1 MITCAVGAIRS
12 LWQAGQRDLPV
23 SVKVDASL
31 RMPPGDREVHGAGP
45 SCGSMS
51 RSCTAGSDRGP
62 GLRCCRQRRAP
73 RPEDRCSGTAGRWM
87 PKGRSGPGWRRTG
100 RTGRSC
106 IILRLAPTSERDGPW
121 STPLGGQR
129 RAAPPRLPHTV
140 LPGGGARHM
149 DQVRVRAG
157 HGPSC
162 SSRSAIC
169 VSGSFAQSRTAHRL
183 PAATHSAISVPAAN
197 GRSGGASTVR
207 R

>member
-1 MITCAVGAIRS
+1 MMTCAVGAIRS

-23 SVKVDASL
+23 SVNVDASL

-129 RAAPPRLPHTV
+129 LP
-140 LPGGGARHM
+140 LPGFRTQFYQAAEHGTWTRYVSALGMVRHAHLAPLSAFQDHLLSRGPPTDCRRRPTAR
-149 DQVRVRAG
+149 
-157 HGPSC
+157 
-162 SSRSAIC
+162 SRSRP
-169 VSGSFAQSRTAHRL
+169 RTVG
-183 PAATHSAISVPAAN
+183 PAA
-197 GRSGGASTVR
+197 R
-207 R
+207 RR

>member
-1 MITCAVGAIRS
+1 MTCAVGAIRS

-23 SVKVDASL
+23 SVNVDASL

-87 PKGRSGPGWRRTG
+87 PKGRSGPEWRRTG

-129 RAAPPRLPHTV
+129 RAAPPGFCTQFYQ
-140 LPGGGARHM
+140 A
-149 DQVRVRAG
+149 AE
-157 HGPSC
+157 HGTWTRYVSALGMVPSC

-183 PAATHSAISVPAAN
+183 PAATHSPISVPAAN